1 MYRRVLSNAATIHAI
16 CEFRER
22 QRNAQL
28 GEPPTISEL
37 AEILDRPEQK
47 NPEVD
52 KANLSVTP
60 TITPQLEPITTDSLL
75 HK

>member
-1 MYRRVLSNAATIHAI
+1 MIHAF
-16 CEFRER
+16 CEYRER

-28 GEPPTISEL
+28 GEAPTIFEL
-37 AEILDRPEQK
+37 AEILSTPEQK

-52 KANLSVTP
+52 KVSFSPTP
-60 TITPQLEPITTDSLL
+60 AITPQLDPITTDFLP